1 MDNYHLHFDM
11 GHTEIVLGST
21 CYLDEREDGLIEC
34 MHCGQEIE
42 TDMEAQDY
50 DEHV

>member
-1 MDNYHLHFDM
+1 MSE
-11 GHTEIVLGST
+11 GHYEVTCEFCGKVT